1 MKTKQE
7 LESKKDSPQPMQS
20 KKFLAYLISEM
31 TTKLAMFYM
40 LYHLGSKLDLN
51 ELLLLT
57 GMLISSSALTI
68 GFVLGVASLE
78 KYLAAAVDIVDKED
92 QKLKKELEELK
103 KKNMN

>member
-1 MKTKQE
+1 MNDKKQ
-7 LESKKDSPQPMQS
+7 LEQKMDSPKPTQS

-51 ELLLLT
+51 ELLLLI
-57 GMLISSSALTI
+57 GMLVSSSALTI

-78 KYLAAAVDIVDKED
+78 KYLAAAVDIIDKD
-92 QKLKKELEELK
+92 NVK
-103 KKNMN
+103 KK